1 MYSIR
6 LPFVVSASLK
16 MMSKYG
22 ILEGAGMTQNGLLT
36 KHYTY
41 LQDYVDGKE

>member
-22 ILEGAGMTQNGLLT
+22 ILEGARMTQNGKLT
-36 KHYTY
+36 ERYAY